1 MTEGCEMFE
10 RFICRYDG
18 GVGGGGRG
26 RVGVVVLATDQT
38 LGKYYHLPT

>member
-1 MTEGCEMFE
+1 MTELSQRFE
-10 RFICRYDG
+10 RFVCSFDG

-38 LGKYYHLPT
+38 LGNIT